1 MGPVT
6 LIDALSRR
14 PGPWGQFSSAYEALA
29 FKARN
34 RLGPAWAVFDP
45 RPIEERDLL
54 VEACDPIIDT
64 LRPFWRAR
72 QFDRLANGIIDRLPD
87 CDSSGLSRDTTMA
100 VAQILSLAGVEGWE
114 PVTGALMRRQ
124 GPDQFHS
131 WLRHE
136 SGRVLDLSDPEAG
149 ALGLSITDPDLHAL
163 SRYVEDVVLPRG
175 DDLDDPQGWA
185 QRITPELIASIRDV
199 LQLDAEPTPDAPCEF

>member
-1 MGPVT
+1 MGPVI

-14 PGPWGQFSSAYEALA
+14 PGPWGRFSSSFEALA

-100 VAQILSLAGVEGWE
+100 VAQILSLAGIEGWK

-131 WLRHE
+131 WLRHDD
-136 SGRVLDLSDPEAG
+136 GRLLDFCDPEAG
-149 ALGLSITDPDLHAL
+149 SFGLSITDPDLHAL
-163 SRYVEDVVLPRG
+163 SRYVENAVLEPG

-185 QRITPELIASIRDV
+185 QRITPELISSISGLLHRNVEAAAS
-199 LQLDAEPTPDAPCEF
+199 LLCEF